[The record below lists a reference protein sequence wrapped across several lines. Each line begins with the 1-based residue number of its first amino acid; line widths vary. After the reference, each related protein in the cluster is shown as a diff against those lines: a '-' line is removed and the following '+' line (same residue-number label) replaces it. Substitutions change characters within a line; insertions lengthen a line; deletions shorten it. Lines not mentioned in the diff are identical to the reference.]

1 MTLLRDRAPAS
12 AVRARPLLQVST
24 NIASCMGAPAIS
36 NLWRKQTS
44 YQQIETAKAAENE
57 TDGRRQR
64 VGVPHPGGGVLRL
77 SHRGINGFEV
87 ILIRHM
93 DISVSGFVILHKI
106 VTAFLYV
113 ASAALVRPAL
123 IDDAA
128 GEHCCLRHCD
138 LGGCPIQFS
147 EDGRQPHMTTRI
159 LSTPAG

>member
-1 MTLLRDRAPAS
+1 MTLLRDRAPAN

-24 NIASCMGAPAIS
+24 KMASCMGAPAMT
-36 NLWRKQTS
+36 NLRREQTS
-44 YQQIETAKAAENE
+44 YQQIETAEAPKNE
-57 TDGRRQR
+57 TNGRRQR
-64 VGVPHPGGGVLRL
+64 VRVAHPGGGVLRL

-113 ASAALVRPAL
+113 AFAALVSHAR

-128 GEHCCLRHCD
+128 GEHCCLRHCY
-138 LGGCPIQFS
+138 LGGSPFQLTEGDRPS
-147 EDGRQPHMTTRI
+147 LTTIRI
-159 LSTPAG
+159 L